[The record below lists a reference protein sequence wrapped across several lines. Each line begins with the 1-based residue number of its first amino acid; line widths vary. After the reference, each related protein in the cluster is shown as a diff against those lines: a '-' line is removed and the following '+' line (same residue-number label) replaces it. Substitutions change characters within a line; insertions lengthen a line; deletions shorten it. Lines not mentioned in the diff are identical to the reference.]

1 MKMIMKTKKK
11 QLLKTR
17 ILSIIFLMTIMGFVI
32 GCTETSDPDLN
43 PETEPGNG
51 YVVLKLTD
59 APFPADQ
66 VAEANISVD
75 WIQMLRYD
83 GEYEQEGQE
92 IHETDSTHIL
102 FELEDTVTFNL
113 INLKN
118 GQTAVLGEQEVPVGN
133 YDEIRL
139 HVVDAGIV
147 LTNGTE
153 YDLKVP
159 GGDASGLKIK
169 LDPYLSVDDGSYAE
183 VLLDFDVSRSFVVRG
198 NLSKGK
204 VNGFIFKPV
213 VRAVPN
219 YQATTGEIE
228 GIVSDTS
235 DVLPENA
242 RLTLL
247 SGEDTVITAIT
258 NEEGF
263 YAMIGILPGD
273 YTLVS
278 DMDDYVEQQEEVTV
292 EKGEIT
298 VQDFVLV
305 PEDDEEENVD
315 E

>member
-1 MKMIMKTKKK
+1 MRTK
-11 QLLKTR
+11 
-17 ILSIIFLMTIMGFVI
+17 ILGLISLFAIMGLLI
-32 GCTETSDPDLN
+32 GCSQDSDSELN

-59 APFPADQ
+59 APFPADL
-66 VAEANISVD
+66 VAEANITVD

-83 GEYEQEGQE
+83 GENEEDGQE
-92 IHETDSTHIL
+92 ISESDSTHIL
-102 FELEDTVTFNL
+102 FELEDTLTFNL

-118 GQTAVLGEQEVPVGN
+118 GETAILGEQEVPVGN

-147 LTNGTE
+147 LTDGTE

-159 GGDASGLKIK
+159 SGDASGLKIK

-213 VRAVPN
+213 VRAGAN

-228 GIVSDTS
+228 GIVSDTT
-235 DVLPENA
+235 DVLLENA

-247 SGEDTVITAIT
+247 SGKDTVITAIT
-258 NEEGF
+258 DSVGF
-263 YAMIGILPGD
+263 YAMIGIQPGD
-273 YTLVS
+273 YTLVCFK
-278 DMDDYVEQQEEVTV
+278 DDFEEQEKEVTV
-292 EKGEIT
+292 QKGVVTE
-298 VQDFVLV
+298 QDFELV
-305 PEDDEEENVD
+305 PEDDDN
-315 E
+315 

>member
-1 MKMIMKTKKK
+1 MRTK
-11 QLLKTR
+11 
-17 ILSIIFLMTIMGFVI
+17 ILGLISLFAIMGLLI
-32 GCTETSDPDLN
+32 GCSQDSDSELN

-59 APFPADQ
+59 APFPADL
-66 VAEANISVD
+66 VAEANITVD

-83 GEYEQEGQE
+83 GENEEDGQE
-92 IHETDSTHIL
+92 ISESDSTHIL
-102 FELEDTVTFNL
+102 FELEDTLTFNL

-118 GQTAVLGEQEVPVGN
+118 GETAILGEQEVPVGN

-147 LTNGTE
+147 LTDGTE

-159 GGDASGLKIK
+159 SGDASGLKIK

-213 VRAVPN
+213 VRAVAN

-228 GIVSDTS
+228 GIVSDTT
-235 DVLPENA
+235 DVLLENA

-247 SGEDTVITAIT
+247 SGKDTVITAIT
-258 NEEGF
+258 DSVGF
-263 YAMIGILPGD
+263 YAMIGIQPGD
-273 YTLVS
+273 YTLVCFK
-278 DMDDYVEQQEEVTV
+278 DDFEEQEKEVTV
-292 EKGEIT
+292 QKGVVTE
-298 VQDFVLV
+298 QDFELV
-305 PEDDEEENVD
+305 PEDDDN
-315 E
+315 

>member
-1 MKMIMKTKKK
+1 MIMKTKKK

-17 ILSIIFLMTIMGFVI
+17 ILGLISLFAILGLVI
-32 GCTETSDPDLN
+32 GCNESSDSDLN
-43 PETEPGNG
+43 PDTEPGNG

-59 APFPADQ
+59 APFPAKS

-75 WIQMLRYD
+75 WVQLLRYD
-83 GEYEQEGQE
+83 GENEQEGQK
-92 IHETDSTHIL
+92 IHESDSTHIL
-102 FELEDTVTFNL
+102 FDLEDTVTFNL
-113 INLKN
+113 LDLKN
-118 GQTAVLGEQEVPVGN
+118 GQTAILGEQEIPVDN

-147 LTNGTE
+147 LTSGAE

-159 GGDASGLKIK
+159 SGDASGLKIK
-169 LDPYLSVDDGSYAE
+169 LDPYLTVGDGSYSE

-219 YQATTGEIE
+219 YQTTTGQVE

-235 DVLPENA
+235 DVVLENA

-258 NEEGF
+258 NEDGF
-263 YAMIGILPGD
+263 YAMIGILPGN

-278 DMDDYVEQQEEVTV
+278 DMDDYIEQQESVTV

-298 VQDFVLV
+298 TQDFVLV
-305 PEDDEEENVD
+305 PEEDDEENVD